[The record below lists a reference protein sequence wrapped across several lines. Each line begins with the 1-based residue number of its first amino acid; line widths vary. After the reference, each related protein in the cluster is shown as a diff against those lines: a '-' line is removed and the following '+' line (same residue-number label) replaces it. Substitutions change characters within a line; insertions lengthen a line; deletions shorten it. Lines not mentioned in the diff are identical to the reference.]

1 MQSTTLSRA
10 ALWASIASAPL
21 GALLVGCGGVRYAVA
36 INAASARVEEAK
48 ALGADRL
55 APFEYYFAKEHLEQ
69 AQIEASEASYSDAI
83 HLANEAAAHASAAIE
98 FAAKARASAP

>member
-1 MQSTTLSRA
+1 M
-10 ALWASIASAPL
+10 WVSIAIAL
-21 GALLVGCGGVRYAVA
+21 IGALLVGCGGVRYAVA
-36 INAASARVEEAK
+36 INAAAARVEQAK

-83 HLANEAAAHASAAIE
+83 ELAGEAADHASAAIDLAE
-98 FAAKARASAP
+98 KARRFAP